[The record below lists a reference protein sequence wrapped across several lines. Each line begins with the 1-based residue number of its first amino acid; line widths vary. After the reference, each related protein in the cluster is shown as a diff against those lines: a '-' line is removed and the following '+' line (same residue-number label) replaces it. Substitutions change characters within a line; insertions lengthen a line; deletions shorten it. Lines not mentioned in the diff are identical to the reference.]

1 MWEKSR
7 SSPNK
12 NSDRCSSWHTRLNR
26 HTRTSN
32 ACFFKHTEGSS
43 RTYPDKYST
52 SPSFSRGCFH
62 SIAQDY
68 TGLRPR
74 HPFLDSLFGF
84 VFTHYDWNTFYEV
97 RRISYRRTVFLK
109 VCLSVF
115 VCVLHVRTKVFP
127 VLNEFTIQRPKEDI
141 EIRRKKPLPNVCVCA
156 KAGKCTGHSMNKA
169 FEMGWED
176 KLQWRYGDMHK
187 LQRHGTGMGK
197 QFAFLRYVINGRHLK
212 PLLQTSSRMAEE
224 KPGVD
229 SRKIHAQSDPRLGTM
244 KH

>member
-115 VCVLHVRTKVFP
+115 VCVLSVHTDVSPCTTSLIHKDRKIAYTSGVYKLIPYVCMFESTNVHWNSMKWLCEWNSGEGQTSNVTLRHNAKVRTVRTGRGTRIS
-127 VLNEFTIQRPKEDI
+127 VLAMRN
-141 EIRRKKPLPNVCVCA
+141 
-156 KAGKCTGHSMNKA
+156 
-169 FEMGWED
+169 
-176 KLQWRYGDMHK
+176 
-187 LQRHGTGMGK
+187 
-197 QFAFLRYVINGRHLK
+197 
-212 PLLQTSSRMAEE
+212 
-224 KPGVD
+224 
-229 SRKIHAQSDPRLGTM
+229 
-244 KH
+244 